1 MATTARGN
9 HEKAEGE
16 IIQSEI
22 DRIVALAKS
31 YGATRLILF
40 GSALESPSKAR
51 DLDLA
56 CDGVPGWKLY
66 ELGARLEEAL
76 HRSLDLVPLSPPSRF
91 TRLIE
96 ARGKVLL

>member
-1 MATTARGN
+1 MTVQQKQLNQA
-9 HEKAEGE
+9 
-16 IIQSEI
+16 I
-22 DRIVALAKS
+22 DLAKE

-40 GSALESPSKAR
+40 GSALTTPEQAR

-56 CDGVPGWKLY
+56 CDGVTGWKLY

-76 HRSLDLVPLSPPSRF
+76 QLPLDLIPLTPPNRF

-96 ARGKVLL
+96 QQGMVLL